1 MASDR
6 ERQHHSG
13 DCGVQV
19 TGPTRTWGSAF
30 QLDDLLSEMPG
41 GVEVAARDFALV
53 TLVGHLAASF
63 PRELVF
69 KGGFV
74 LRHVHGFL
82 RFSSDADST
91 RHAPAHHKLD
101 FEEVAR
107 VIRDASVGDIVRF
120 DPQLPATDSA
130 RSLDFDDVRI
140 SGAKIRPDK
149 VQIEVSYREG
159 VIDEPTNAFVGA
171 PFYESFEIL
180 VMTLSEMSSEK
191 LRALSQR
198 VRPTDLADLAVM
210 LLREETSDDDI
221 ARLSVHKFELVRQG
235 AANRVERIEQHLRE
249 IGVEY
254 DAVVPGLFPEAP
266 TYAEAM
272 EAVWPRIQPLI
283 P

>member
-1 MASDR
+1 
-6 ERQHHSG
+6 
-13 DCGVQV
+13 
-19 TGPTRTWGSAF
+19 
-30 QLDDLLSEMPG
+30 MPG

-272 EAVWPRIQPLI
+272 EAVWPRIKPLI